1 MIYSLAGKL
10 IFKKPNL
17 VVVEAAGIGFK
28 ILVSSG
34 TSRRL
39 PKAGSRIKLFCFT
52 CLNRE
57 GIDLYGFLTEK
68 ELGVFETFISINGVG
83 PKAALKVLGTMSI
96 ERLLS
101 AVEHGR
107 TDLLTRAAGVG
118 RKKAARIIFEMQG
131 RFKEEKSKELVS
143 LLEANAELAA
153 VLKELGYKQ
162 KEIQA
167 VIQKIPDKAQKIEE
181 KLRAALKLLS
191 RS

>member
-1 MIYSLAGKL
+1 MIYSLSGKL
-10 IFKKPNL
+10 IAKKPHL
-17 VVVEAAGIGFK
+17 AVIEAAGIGFK
-28 ILVSSG
+28 ISISSA
-34 TSRRL
+34 TSKKL
-39 PKAGSRIKLFCFT
+39 PKVGSKARLFCYT

-68 ELGVFETFISINGVG
+68 ELQIFETFISINGVG
-83 PKAALKVLGTMSI
+83 PKAALKILGTTSI

-107 TDLLTRAAGVG
+107 TDLLTRASGVG

-131 RFKEEKSKELVS
+131 RFKEEKSKELIS
-143 LLEANAELAA
+143 LMEAQAELAA

-162 KEIQA
+162 KEIQE

-191 RS
+191 H